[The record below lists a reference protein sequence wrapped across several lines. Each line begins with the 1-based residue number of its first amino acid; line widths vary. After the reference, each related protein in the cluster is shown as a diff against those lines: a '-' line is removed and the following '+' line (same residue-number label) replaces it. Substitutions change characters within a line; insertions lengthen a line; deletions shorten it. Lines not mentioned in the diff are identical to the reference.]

1 MSVAATV
8 PNVVVMLLKVSVTVT
23 VLLPA
28 ALGLLFEPSLNVK
41 LALLD
46 AEVCGV
52 LKEAFHVAVA
62 VLVAIVLYA
71 GWDE

>member
-1 MSVAATV
+1 
-8 PNVVVMLLKVSVTVT
+8 MLLKVSVTVT

-52 LKEAFHVAVA
+52 LKEVSFHVAVA
-62 VLVAIVLYA
+62 VLC
-71 GWDE
+71 GS